1 MVRCCLL
8 ITLLPF
14 VFCTFALPLEGTAP
28 GRSPT
33 ALQPDSAVPQSTGR
47 DVRSAL
53 PGRLGAEREGS
64 SDSTSPTYPSAKA
77 AETARLM
84 TRGDPPI
91 NEAMKWYEEA
101 ARLSESPDVDY
112 AKVVDALRNGKEAV
126 KKAVEKAMSS
136 VDKKKEVA
144 KPIQVLYGKPLPFAE
159 PVEVLHGKPVPFAQP
174 VEFQYSK
181 PVPFAQSIQVLH
193 GEPVWP
199 KGEPGSSSGT
209 TAPWP

>member
-1 MVRCCLL
+1 MQVHTPSR
-8 ITLLPF
+8 
-14 VFCTFALPLEGTAP
+14 GN
-28 GRSPT
+28 RSV
-33 ALQPDSAVPQSTGR
+33 ASLAYQVK
-47 DVRSAL
+47 
-53 PGRLGAEREGS
+53 GRLGAEREGS
-64 SDSTSPTYPSAKA
+64 SYSTSSTYLSAEA
-77 AETARLM
+77 AETAGLV

-91 NEAMKWYEEA
+91 NEAIKWYGEA
-101 ARLSESPDVDY
+101 TRLAESPDVDY
-112 AKVVDALRNGKEAV
+112 EKVVDALRNGRKAV
-126 KKAVEKAMSS
+126 EKAVEKAMSS
-136 VDKKKEVA
+136 VDKKIEVA